1 MHEHQLALLCIL
13 KGIQRRLRLPFGP
26 HCAREHRRSL
36 LSLSAGD
43 RREEDPEK
51 APEPGPPALQRRAAA
66 EQGVVVEQRQ
76 ERGRP
81 TCEP

>member
-1 MHEHQLALLCIL
+1 MHEHQLALLRIL
-13 KGIQRRLRLPFGP
+13 KGLRRRLRLRLGP
-26 HCAREHRRSL
+26 HRARRELRRSL
-36 LSLSAGD
+36 LGAGD
-43 RREEDPEK
+43 PREEEREK
-51 APEPGPPALQRRAAA
+51 ALESGPPALQRRAAA